1 MPDIDNKR
9 GWVDMFYKIT
19 GGLGVFIASILIPLV
34 LHWNS
39 EKNSNNQLYAQI
51 VSERERA
58 DADLRARMFE
68 NLIKSFFGDT
78 SKDSYGKKRI
88 TMLRLLSLNFHE
100 SFDLKPLFEELDYEL
115 KGDNREELRRVAK
128 EVTEKQEA
136 TLSQVKEG
144 VVFNIT
150 FEGEGEENGKMI
162 PPSGK
167 EAYESHRLGIVVTE
181 IGKDDDYVKLH
192 ITDMPE
198 GNAKIASIADL
209 SFKLTYYDMPF
220 IDNTKLFNNTR
231 FAVTL
236 KGIGKDDKGNKF
248 VNVKLIFFPE
258 TYMSGR
264 DRPYLDEMLAQ
275 LRQGK

>member
-1 MPDIDNKR
+1 MADKDNR
-9 GWVDMFYKIT
+9 RDWVDIIFKIA
-19 GGLGVFIASILIPLV
+19 GGLGIFTASILIPLV
-34 LHWNS
+34 MHWNA

-68 NLIKSFFGDT
+68 NLLKSFFGDT
-78 SKDSYGKKRI
+78 SNDTSGKKRI
-88 TMLRLLSLNFHE
+88 TMLRLLALNFHE
-100 SFDLKPLFEELDYEL
+100 SFNLKPLFEELDYEL
-115 KGDNREELRRVAK
+115 KDNNREELRRVAK
-128 EVTEKQEA
+128 EVIEKQEA
-136 TLSQVKEG
+136 VLSQVKEG

-162 PPSGK
+162 PQSGK
-167 EAYESHRLGIVVTE
+167 EAYEGHRLGIVVTE
-181 IGKDDDYVKLH
+181 IAKNEDYVTLH

-198 GNAKIASIADL
+198 GNVTIASIADL
-209 SFKLTYYDMPF
+209 SFKLSYYDMPF
-220 IDNTKLFNNTR
+220 IDNTKLFNSTR

-236 KGIGKDDKGNKF
+236 KGIGKDDKGKRF
-248 VNVKLIFFPE
+248 VSVKLVFFPE

-275 LRQGK
+275 LRQSK